1 MFPYR
6 SQRAPAPTPIRVRE
20 NHGPNRPRSLCV
32 TVWGR
37 MVRRT
42 LFVLGAV
49 IGAIFAFAGLI
60 FVAIRTKSPQ
70 LLDAVR
76 WFNRTFT
83 NRLQRPFAGKPGA
96 YASVIRHQGRR
107 SGRAYETPIVPFA
120 TDDGFVVSLP
130 YGPTADW
137 VKNVLALGSTVL
149 IHEGRTLTLDRPE
162 VVPVAQVEDLFP
174 ASEQRTHRLFRIEHC
189 LRLRCVDVDEVD
201 DPASDGD
208 ERS

>member
-1 MFPYR
+1 VD
-6 SQRAPAPTPIRVRE
+6 PAFEDTT
-20 NHGPNRPRSLCV
+20 GPNGPLRLCV
-32 TVWGR
+32 TVCGG

-42 LFVLGAV
+42 LFGLGV
-49 IGAIFAFAGLI
+49 VVGGILAFAGLV

-96 YASVIRHQGRR
+96 YAAVIRHQGRR
-107 SGRAYETPIVPFA
+107 SGRSYETPIVPFA

-137 VKNVLALGSTVL
+137 VENVLALGSAVL
-149 IHEGRTLTLDRPE
+149 IHEGRTLTVDRPE

-174 ASEQRTHRLFRIEHC
+174 VSEQRTHRLFRIEHC
-189 LRLRCVDVDEVD
+189 LRLRRVELDESAGGGAD
-201 DPASDGD
+201 
-208 ERS
+208 RS